1 MLINYIELIILPF
14 IKEITSDFKLNERL
28 SISYTNLVRNILL
41 MFNNSSKF
49 VENLLTTQDSSLP

>member
-14 IKEITSDFKLNERL
+14 INEITSDFKLQERL
-28 SISYTNLVRNILL
+28 SINYTNLIKNILL

-49 VENLLTTQDSSLP
+49 IENLLTTQDSS